1 MRYEVIPIIEKYLKD
16 TLYHRDSNKTW
27 ENSFVAIQIQRRV
40 NGECFSMQDHIR
52 AMVYAMLSS
61 GNAWSK
67 VAAVTD
73 GRGNIPVV
81 DEIFCQ
87 YDCKQLQKVSCEQLH
102 EKIKGI
108 KCATQSTSAQMN
120 VLFDNIHMLKEWE
133 KLNGS
138 IDEFYE
144 KMIKIDSS
152 MKALISVLSTIGS
165 PFKLKQMDVALVCE
179 YLRNVGFD
187 LPKPDR
193 HLRRILG
200 KECLCFSEADM
211 VPPYEAIDIV
221 TKIACALSKPVAEV
235 DYILWA
241 YCAKEYGEVCT
252 KKGQN
257 CNTKCVVQKFCNKG
271 GRCDET
277 M

>member
-40 NGECFSMQDHIR
+40 NGECFSTQDHIR

-61 GNAWSK
+61 GNAWSR
-67 VAAVTD
+67 VTAVTD

-133 KLNGS
+133 KVNGS

-165 PFKLKQMDVALVCE
+165 PFKLKQMDVALVC
-179 YLRNVGFD
+179 
-187 LPKPDR
+187 
-193 HLRRILG
+193 
-200 KECLCFSEADM
+200 
-211 VPPYEAIDIV
+211 
-221 TKIACALSKPVAEV
+221 
-235 DYILWA
+235 
-241 YCAKEYGEVCT
+241 
-252 KKGQN
+252 
-257 CNTKCVVQKFCNKG
+257 
-271 GRCDET
+271 
-277 M
+277 